1 MAIVNN
7 FFNYF
12 LLFFTGMLSVD
23 WHKLWRGDFMK
34 LKRFKPYFLWVL
46 LVEAIGFLA
55 SLLTRKGSEEFNMYA
70 EQPPLTPPEPVFP
83 IVWGILYALM
93 GISAARIWIA
103 PESTER
109 SRGLNLFII
118 QLVLN
123 FFWTLIF
130 FNAQAYGAAVIV
142 LLLLWVAVLLMILQ
156 FWKVERWAGL
166 LQIPYLLWL
175 TFAAYLNIGVWLL
188 N

>member
-1 MAIVNN
+1 
-7 FFNYF
+7 
-12 LLFFTGMLSVD
+12 
-23 WHKLWRGDFMK
+23 MK

-93 GISAARIWIA
+93 GISAAMIWLA
-103 PESTER
+103 EN
-109 SRGLNLFII
+109 SRGKSRSVNLFVV
-118 QLVLN
+118 QLVVN
-123 FFWTLIF
+123 FFWPLIF
-130 FNAQAYGAAVIV
+130 FNLQAYGDALVWLI
-142 LLLLWVAVLLMILQ
+142 LLWILVFLLILNDRNVDIRAS
-156 FWKVERWAGL
+156 WL
-166 LQIPYLLWL
+166 LIPYLIWL
-175 TFAAYLNIGVWLL
+175 TFAVYLNIGVYML